1 MFYQA
6 ALPATNI
13 FWPCRKN
20 GLKMKTV
27 SSDPA
32 PVIPA
37 VFDPQTWIDLLTAY
51 AAKRDI
57 FSSKTLA
64 VILDGVEKLAEA
76 RTAPGSRIHLTPL
89 HTTMFERLREAF
101 NNPTLLKD
109 VGLAYLNEFQLPG
122 AALKHFELARQFAS
136 KDHELEQLQNTA
148 AMALARQA
156 AEHPAHT
163 IIGEME
169 PGKPELVAVLRKT
182 TTRID
187 ITETRRHLNETA
199 GLLERRQHV
208 FRQSG
213 GVKLK
218 PAVDFHSLL
227 EQAHTL
233 TQQTRFAEASAVLA
247 EAQQAGAPKEELQA
261 YYAQLG
267 LAAFDHGR
275 MDEALAAFQ
284 TTRDL
289 GPEAVEGWFN
299 CGLVYQKIG
308 QLPEALE
315 AYQEAARLAPD
326 NAKIWSNISS
336 VWFETGNYEEAEN
349 TARSALAL
357 RPDYPRAW
365 DNLAATLSAM
375 NRLNEASEACQQA
388 IRLQPSMQSAWFKLG
403 VIHFQRDKLLESK
416 EAFNLTSDSPD
427 LFPFVLYYFSM
438 IAARRG
444 EIDEALQKLAEARAA
459 DPTNE
464 LEPPALKELAAACTR
479 LGRHAV
485 AADFYEQAVARLP
498 DDFSA
503 WLALGASLHR
513 SEKYSRAREAYMH
526 AGALQPDNHLPWHNL
541 GLLAADQKDYQEAR
555 RFFEREIELRPE
567 DPKAWYDLGVSL
579 QHLGLERESAD
590 AFERAEELVGSV
602 ARRTSDLS
610 AALSIVR
617 RLNLG
622 ERIIRE

>member
-1 MFYQA
+1 M
-6 ALPATNI
+6 
-13 FWPCRKN
+13 
-20 GLKMKTV
+20 
-27 SSDPA
+27 SSEPA
-32 PVIPA
+32 PIIPA

-57 FSSKTLA
+57 FSSRTLA
-64 VILDGVEKLAEA
+64 VVLDGVEKLAEA
-76 RTAPGSRIHLTPL
+76 RSAPGSRLHLAPL

-109 VGLAYLNEFQLPG
+109 VGLAYLNDFQLPG
-122 AALKHFELARQFAS
+122 VALKHFELARQFAS

-148 AMALARQA
+148 AMALARQG

-169 PGKPELVAVLRKT
+169 PGKPELVNVLRKT

-187 ITETRRHLNETA
+187 LTETRRHLTETA
-199 GLLERRQHV
+199 SLFQHRQQT

-213 GVKLK
+213 AQKLE
-218 PAVDFHSLL
+218 PTVDFHALL
-227 EQAHTL
+227 EQSHTL
-233 TQQTRFAEASAVLA
+233 TQQTRFADASATLA
-247 EAQQAGAPKEELQA
+247 EAHQAGAPKEELQVF
-261 YYAQLG
+261 YAQLG

-275 MDEALAAFQ
+275 MDEALAAFR
-284 TTRDL
+284 TMRDL

-308 QLPEALE
+308 QFPEALE

-336 VWFETGNYEEAEN
+336 VWFEMGNYQEAEK

-375 NRLNEASEACQQA
+375 NRLNEATEACQQA
-388 IRLQPSMQSAWFKLG
+388 IRLQPAMQSAWFKLG

-416 EAFNLTSDSPD
+416 EAFNLTGDSPD
-427 LFPFVLYYFSM
+427 LFPFVLYYFCM
-438 IAARRG
+438 IEARRG
-444 EIDEALQKLAEARAA
+444 ELDAALQKLAEARAA
-459 DPTNE
+459 DPANE
-464 LEPPALKELAAACTR
+464 LEPTALKELAAACTR
-479 LGRHAV
+479 LGRHLP
-485 AADFYEQAVARLP
+485 AADFYEQAVALAP

-513 SEKYSRAREAYMH
+513 AEKFSRAREAYLQ
-526 AGALQPDNHLPWHNL
+526 AGALQPENHLAWHNL
-541 GLLAADQKDYQEAR
+541 GLLAADQNDYQEAR
-555 RFFEREIELRPE
+555 KFFEREISLRPE
-567 DPKAWYDLGVSL
+567 DAKAWYDLGVSL
-579 QHLGLERESAD
+579 QNLGLEQESAD
-590 AFERAEELVGSV
+590 AFEQAEKLVGSV

>member
-1 MFYQA
+1 
-6 ALPATNI
+6 
-13 FWPCRKN
+13 
-20 GLKMKTV
+20 V
-27 SSDPA
+27 SSEPA
-32 PVIPA
+32 PIVPA
-37 VFDPQTWIDLLTAY
+37 VFDPYTWIDLLTAY

-64 VILDGVEKLAEA
+64 VILDGIEKLADA
-76 RTAPGSRIHLTPL
+76 RTAPGSRINLTPL
-89 HTTMFERLREAF
+89 HTSIFEKLRGSF

-109 VGLAYLNEFQLPG
+109 VGLCYLNEFQLPG
-122 AALKHFELARQFAS
+122 VALKHFELARQFAA
-136 KDHELEQLQNTA
+136 KDHELEQLQNMA

-156 AEHPAHT
+156 VEHPAHS

-169 PGKPELVAVLRKT
+169 PGKLELVNLLRKT

-187 ITETRRHLNETA
+187 ISETRRHLTETA
-199 GLLERRQHV
+199 GLLQRKQRD

-218 PAVDFHSLL
+218 PSVDSHALL
-227 EQAHTL
+227 EQAHKL
-233 TQQTRFAEASAVLA
+233 TQQTKFAEASAALA
-247 EAQQAGAPKEELQA
+247 EAQKAGAPKEELQA

-299 CGLVYQKIG
+299 CGLVYQKVG
-308 QLPEALE
+308 ELPEALD

-336 VWFETGNYEEAEN
+336 VWFEMGNYEEAEK
-349 TARSALAL
+349 TARSSLAL

-375 NRLNEASEACQQA
+375 NRLNEAAEACQQA
-388 IRLQPSMQSAWFKLG
+388 IRLQPALQSAWFKLG
-403 VIHFQRDKLLESK
+403 VIHFQRDNLLASK
-416 EAFNLTSDSPD
+416 EAFNLTGDSPE
-427 LFPFVLYYFSM
+427 LFPFVLYYFCM
-438 IAARRG
+438 IEARRG
-444 EIDEALQKLAEARAA
+444 ELDAALQKLAEARSA
-459 DPTNE
+459 DPHNE
-464 LEPPALKELAAACTR
+464 LEPSALKELAVACTR
-479 LGRHAV
+479 LGRHVA
-485 AADFYEQAVARLP
+485 AADFYEQAAKKQP

-503 WLALGASLHR
+503 WLALGAALHR
-513 SEKYSRAREAYMH
+513 GEKFTQAREAYLQ
-526 AGALQPDNHLPWHNL
+526 AGTLQPDNHLPWHNL
-541 GLLAADQKDYQEAR
+541 GLLAADQNDYEEAR
-555 RFFEREIELRPE
+555 RCFEKEIALCPE
-567 DPKAWYDLGVSL
+567 DAKAWYDLAVSL
-579 QHLGLERESAD
+579 QNLGLEKESTD
-590 AFERAEELVGSV
+590 AFEHAEELVGSV